1 MGQYYL
7 NDLLSLGF
15 NLFFFGK
22 GHCLSKRTIN
32 VKAALGGGTAHN
44 VLRKSVSWSASLKGN
59 K

>member
-32 VKAALGGGTAHN
+32 FKAALGGGTAHN
-44 VLRKSVSWSASLKGN
+44 VLRKSGVHL
-59 K
+59 